1 MEAFLPYW
9 LQRRRNKKMLRR
21 VQKRR
26 ALEGLELPLAE
37 QVRLEADM
45 STYLVRPGLPQLS
58 RRIENQSVNG
68 VPASLRGRLTTTW
81 SCSCSSATS
90 ASSPAST
97 LWLRSWWS
105 STT

>member
-26 ALEGLELPLAE
+26 TLEDQELPLAQ

-45 STYLVRPGLPQLS
+45 STYLVRARPGFT
-58 RRIENQSVNG
+58 G
-68 VPASLRGRLTTTW
+68 VGGRG
-81 SCSCSSATS
+81 CVC
-90 ASSPAST
+90 
-97 LWLRSWWS
+97 
-105 STT
+105 